1 MSNVLQNVYGLSG
14 GIASGKSTV
23 SDMFSKLGAGVL
35 DADKL
40 ARELS
45 APGTPGQSAILKHF
59 GNAFMLSNGELDREK
74 LGAHIFQEP
83 QAREA
88 LNAILHPLIIERS
101 KQEIVKLLDT
111 HPYVIYDAAL
121 LVETGRHQDLRA
133 LIIVKATPEQQIERL
148 MKRNHIKEEQA
159 LARVRSQLPLEDKVA
174 LADYVI
180 DNSGS
185 LEQTETQ
192 VRRLHET
199 LMSEN

>member
-23 SDMFSKLGAGVL
+23 SDMFRKLGAGVL